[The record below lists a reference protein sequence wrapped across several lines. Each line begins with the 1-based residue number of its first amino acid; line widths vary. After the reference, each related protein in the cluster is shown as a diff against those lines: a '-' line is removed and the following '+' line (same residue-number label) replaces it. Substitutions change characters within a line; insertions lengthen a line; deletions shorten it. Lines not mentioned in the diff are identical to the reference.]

1 MFRPIWTLPLSQ
13 SSIQKLKAQGFNCCE
28 DLIDLPNGSEYFS
41 GLLETEEEIREMLKH
56 PKPKIASEMAEERD
70 CIATFCKGIDELL
83 NGGVQVG
90 KLTELTGAPGSGRS
104 QLCMQ
109 LCVSVQIPACFEGLE
124 AEAIYIDTNSNF
136 SHVRLTEMI
145 EAFQEHVS
153 RVLTG
158 SNMFKGSK
166 TELLN
171 TLTTTK
177 MFEKVHVIKMNDLNQ
192 LYALYDLI
200 KQYSKVKLI
209 IVDSFVMPLYKLDN
223 SLKKNSIVHNALD
236 ILITIAQKHNVAVV
250 LTNDLTTMIND
261 KETMVFPALGETFAH
276 RMHYRLLLSKTPN
289 NPNSYTAFLK
299 KSVEQ
304 APTAANFQ
312 ITTAGVRDIHS

>member
-177 MFEKVHVIKMNDLNQ
+177 MFEKV
-192 LYALYDLI
+192 
-200 KQYSKVKLI
+200 KLI